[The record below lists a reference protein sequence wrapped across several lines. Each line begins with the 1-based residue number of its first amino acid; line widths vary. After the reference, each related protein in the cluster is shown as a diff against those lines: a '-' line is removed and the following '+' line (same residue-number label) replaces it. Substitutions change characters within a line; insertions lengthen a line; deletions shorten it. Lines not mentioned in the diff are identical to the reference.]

1 MKKKLLLLFFVMIIA
16 TGTVGAADNYPVD
29 IPEEDVL
36 VESFENCKAEVIES
50 TINSWGRLNNRFMDI
65 HDIQLQMNT
74 FIGRMGF
81 KQEDLQIT
89 TETDEQLNKETVYVS
104 DGNKTYCIAIESIN
118 KGLTGESYII
128 IDVTI
133 DKSYFELEEEKEKL
147 DTVFRETLGV
157 LRYSRC
163 IIGTY
168 NGKLEEEEMGKKTR
182 IALNAVKAK
191 KIEGIATEEMSSIS
205 AFSSQ
210 LDDYV
215 LSNDKKVNLQ
225 VALRYSSYDD
235 KTYIWIGTPL
245 IPIEY

>member
-36 VESFENCKAEVIES
+36 IASFENCKAEVIES
-50 TINSWGRLNNRFMDI
+50 TINSWGKLNNRFMDI
-65 HDIQLQMNT
+65 RDIELQMNT
-74 FIGRMGF
+74 FIERMGF
-81 KQEDLQIT
+81 KKEQLQIT
-89 TETDEQLNKETVYVS
+89 TETDEQFNKETVYVS
-104 DGNKTYCIAIESIN
+104 DENKTYCIAIESIN
-118 KGLTGESYII
+118 KGASGESYII

-133 DKSYFELEEEKEKL
+133 DRSYSELEKEKKRL
-147 DTVFRETLGV
+147 DAVFRETIGI

-168 NGKLEEEEMGKKTR
+168 NGRLEEDEMGKKTR

-191 KIEGIATEEMSSIS
+191 TIEGIATEEMSSIS

-210 LDDYV
+210 LEGYV